1 MWDQEWERNLK
12 DAAIANVKRIVN
24 PKQFQM
30 FNFYVLKQWP
40 VQEVAKTLEV
50 SAARVYL
57 AKHRI
62 SALVKKE
69 IKKLEKQMI

>member
-1 MWDQEWERNLK
+1 M
-12 DAAIANVKRIVN
+12 VN

-40 VQEVAKTLEV
+40 VQEVDKTLEV

-69 IKKLEKQMI
+69 IKKLEKQTG